1 MDHEVDIDTLEEYIA
16 NTNSTRL
23 VNYTEN
29 SEDEDDILLSSE
41 GTIIQIWNINTKQCI
56 FTYYNST
63 MYTKEIKIYNDI
75 WYFIGD
81 REIDVWDGKDMQNIY
96 RMKGMKSMSDLQIKI
111 TTPFDVLN
119 DGRIICVYNND
130 RNIIS
135 VI

>member
-1 MDHEVDIDTLEEYIA
+1 
-16 NTNSTRL
+16 
-23 VNYTEN
+23 
-29 SEDEDDILLSSE
+29 
-41 GTIIQIWNINTKQCI
+41 
-56 FTYYNST
+56 
-63 MYTKEIKIYNDI
+63 MYTKEIKICNDI